1 MGKNK
6 FFGISANVILLGI
19 ASFLTDVSSE
29 MINPILPMMI
39 ASLGGT
45 GIIIGL
51 AGGLREGIPSI
62 LNAVFGYWSDRIG
75 KRKIFV
81 VSGYA
86 SSSIFKLFLSLSK
99 SWGQILAFA
108 SLERVGKGIRNAPRD
123 AIISE
128 SMPEN
133 LGKAFGFHRAMDT
146 AGAIFGSTAV
156 LFLFWLLGLSF
167 SQIILIAAIIAFLSL
182 IPIYFVRETKP
193 SIKKDLKD
201 FPKWSLKALPKPLK
215 LFIIIAAIFALAN
228 FSYMFFIL
236 KAQEQFEG
244 KAAVILPILLYI
256 FFNIFYTSFSI
267 PFGVL
272 SDRVGRKNV
281 IIMGYILFALTSLGF
296 AIFGSFAS
304 LIALFVLYGVSYAMI
319 DGNQRAFVSELSP
332 KKLKATGLGIFH
344 ATIGLVA
351 LPASLIAG
359 FLWELF
365 FPAAAFVYGSIMGFF
380 AVALF
385 FAFGHYLR
393 ADKKLV
399 I

>member
-1 MGKNK
+1 MGNNR
-6 FFGISANVILLGI
+6 FFGISANVVLLGI
-19 ASFLTDVSSE
+19 ASLLTDVSSE

-51 AGGLREGIPSI
+51 AGGLRESIPSI
-62 LNAVFGYWSDRIG
+62 LNAISGYWSDKIG
-75 KRKIFV
+75 KRKMFV
-81 VSGYA
+81 VAGYA
-86 SSSIFKLFLSLSK
+86 SSSLFKLLLSLSK

-108 SLERVGKGIRNAPRD
+108 SLERIGKGIRNAPRD

-146 AGAIFGSTAV
+146 AGAILGSTAV
-156 LFLFWLLGLSF
+156 LLLFWLLGLSF
-167 SQIILIAAIIAFLSL
+167 NQIILIAAIIAFLSL
-182 IPIYFVRETKP
+182 IPLYFVREIKG
-193 SIKKDLKD
+193 SIKKD
-201 FPKWSLKALPKPLK
+201 FPKWSLKVLPKPLK
-215 LFIIIAAIFALAN
+215 LFIIVAAIFAFAN

-236 KAQEQFEG
+236 KAQEQFES

-256 FFNIFYTSFSI
+256 MFNIFYTSFSI

-281 IIMGYILFALTSLGF
+281 ILIGYILFAFTSLGF
-296 AIFGSFAS
+296 AIFGSLAS
-304 LIALFVLYGVSYAMI
+304 LIVLFALYGVSYAVI
-319 DGNQRAFVSELSP
+319 DGNQRALVSELSP
-332 KKLKATGLGIFH
+332 KELKATGLGVFH
-344 ATIGLVA
+344 ATIGLIA

-365 FPAAAFVYGSIMGFF
+365 FPAATFVYGSVMGF
-380 AVALF
+380 AAAALF
-385 FAFGHYLR
+385 FAFGHYFR
-393 ADKKLV
+393 ADKKISGV
-399 I
+399 